1 MASVPTRFGVGPGPV
16 CVIANHV
23 YIVRAPALGAYLETA
38 CTCLFAPDS
47 FCPDNFCP
55 PAGTKHY
62 GQQMSTDNKCP
73 ALDNKCPRT
82 TNVHGQKL
90 SIPDNKCPR
99 TKNDR
104 TKNVQDCCWTKR
116 VRSGGGDQ

>member
-47 FCPDNFCP
+47 FCPDNFCIVKNYTTIHCLHQTDVADSKKMRMP
-55 PAGTKHY
+55 SR
-62 GQQMSTDNKCP
+62 MSIYLVD
-73 ALDNKCPRT
+73 DI
-82 TNVHGQKL
+82 V
-90 SIPDNKCPR
+90 I
-99 TKNDR
+99 
-104 TKNVQDCCWTKR
+104 V
-116 VRSGGGDQ
+116 